1 MKPESN
7 KYEHDYDEDSKI
19 DMLAMEL
26 ERKLT
31 QVINDRTVIDSRM
44 VEDLKNY
51 HGKYDDKIVKELK
64 EAKRSHPFIKLTR
77 AKTNAG
83 ESQLVDLLFPNDDKN
98 YGIAPTPMPELAAKA
113 EDDTLAE
120 IDGQQYQDK
129 EKSIVTQ
136 GDLASRELE
145 MIKERCERMEE
156 TIEDQLVESKYNARA
171 RQTIHD
177 ACVVGTGIL
186 KGPVVMGKIDKVYL
200 EQNGTF
206 ELQLKESFTPGV
218 EVVRPWDFFPD
229 LSASD
234 ISEAEFTYE
243 RRYMSKQQIAD
254 LPKRKGFKKEQVARV
269 LQMTANQ
276 TQHTTSY
283 QDDVRKLAGLSDT
296 INDSRFETWEY
307 NGPIDNEVLLDVGAL
322 DVPEDEDE
330 RTAYLEEVSGE
341 ETLATVFYCG
351 GIVMGA
357 RVHLMTYE
365 NYMPYR
371 VFNWEPDDSSI
382 FGYGIPRMVRDEQSI
397 LNTLWRMMLD
407 NGGITA
413 GPQIGLNKKYISP
426 ADGNWEITPFKQ
438 WNMTGG
444 VDDIRKVFTT
454 TEFNSHLNELQGTY
468 QLARTLFD
476 EVSGVPMLQQGE
488 QGQSTQTLGGM
499 SMLMNAANTVR
510 RRQVKDWDDNIT
522 SPLISDFYHWNMSH
536 NKDTEIKGDYQVD
549 ARGTSALLV
558 KETQAQALTNFMS
571 VAGSSPVFAPVLQLK
586 AVDILREWVKTQG
599 LPNTIVPT
607 DDELEAYQKQQQE
620 QQEQQ
625 PQDPQLLI
633 EQSRMEQLK
642 AKQNFEA
649 QMFDKRTQ
657 IEAQEQ
663 QSNMQLKQ
671 QQLAAEMQG
680 HQSKERVEMMKLA
693 QNDKINSE
701 KLLTELKKVQANN
714 EQDWAKFIAELKV
727 KQQSGETANYGLE

>member
-1 MKPESN
+1 MKQEPN
-7 KYEHDYDEDSKI
+7 KYEHDYNEDSKT
-19 DMLAMEL
+19 DLLAMEL

-51 HGKYDDKIVKELK
+51 HGKYEDETVKALK
-64 EAKRSHPFIKLTR
+64 DAKRSHPFIKLTR

-98 YGIAPTPMPELAAKA
+98 YGVAPTPMPELSAKA
-113 EDDTLAE
+113 EDDTPAE
-120 IDGQQYQDK
+120 IEGQQYQD
-129 EKSIVTQ
+129 EEGNVVTQ

-145 MIKERCERMEE
+145 VIKERCTKMEE
-156 TIEDQLVESKYNARA
+156 TIEDQLIESKYNARA
-171 RQTIHD
+171 RQAIHD

-206 ELQLKESFTPGV
+206 ELELKESFTPGV

-234 ISEAEFTYE
+234 ISESEFTYE
-243 RRYMSKQQIAD
+243 RRYMSKQQISE

-269 LQMTANQ
+269 LKMTANQ

-307 NGPIDNEVLLDVGAL
+307 NGPIDNEVLIDVGAL
-322 DVPEDEDE
+322 DLPEDEDK
-330 RTAYLEEVSGE
+330 RNAYLEEMIGE

-382 FGYGIPRMVRDEQSI
+382 FGYGIPRMVRDEQGI
-397 LNTLWRMMLD
+397 LNTLWRMILD

-413 GPQIGLNKKYISP
+413 GPQIGLNKKYIAP

-438 WNMTGG
+438 WNMTGA
-444 VDDIRKVFTT
+444 VDDIRKVFSTT
-454 TEFNSHLNELQGTY
+454 QFDSHLNELQGTY
-468 QLARTLFD
+468 QMARTLFD

-510 RRQVKDWDDNIT
+510 RRQVKDWDDNVT

-536 NKDTEIKGDYQVD
+536 NEDAGIKGDYQVD

-599 LPNTIVPT
+599 LPNNIVPT
-607 DDELEAYQKQQQE
+607 DDELDKYNKQQQE
-620 QQEQQ
+620 QQANQ

-642 AKQNFEA
+642 AKQDFET
-649 QMFDKRTQ
+649 QMFEKRTQ

-714 EQDWAKFIAELKV
+714 EQDWAKFIAELKI
-727 KQQSGETANYGLE
+727 KRQSGETANYGLD